1 MTTHRNNFT
10 KIKTNFLL
18 FQVGRI
24 GLDYKKTLGAF
35 RDVRALDD
43 NAVAIDGRSQ
53 EYADALS
60 ACHLRS
66 ADKLLKLCQVLLRKQ
81 LYVISYTES

>member
-1 MTTHRNNFT
+1 MGVEHGV
-10 KIKTNFLL
+10 L
-18 FQVGRI
+18 QVGRI

-35 RDVRALDD
+35 KDLRALEDQTEAAD
-43 NAVAIDGRSQ
+43 TGRSQ

-66 ADKLLKLCQVLLRKQ
+66 ADKLLKLCQVRSSLRTITCALL
-81 LYVISYTES
+81 